1 MRKSDCLKP
10 RLVPNL
16 SLTVNSVQVKP
27 MLRDELNQ
35 AMKQAMKAKDTRVLT
50 TVRLINA
57 AIKQKDIEA
66 RTDGADDGISEAD
79 IQALLMKMIKQRLE
93 SIAIYKDA
101 GRDEQAAA
109 EQEEILVI
117 ERFLPEPMSDDDM
130 RDAVNSA
137 CEELGASGIKDMGP
151 VMNTLRTR
159 YAGQMDMAKAS
170 SMLKERLTG

>member
-1 MRKSDCLKP
+1 
-10 RLVPNL
+10 
-16 SLTVNSVQVKP
+16 

>member
-1 MRKSDCLKP
+1 
-10 RLVPNL
+10 
-16 SLTVNSVQVKP
+16 

-101 GRDEQAAA
+101 GRDEQATA

-117 ERFLPEPMSDDDM
+117 ERFLPEPMSDNDM

>member
-1 MRKSDCLKP
+1 MRKSGCLKP

-16 SLTVNSVQVKP
+16 SMTVNSVQVKP

>member
-1 MRKSDCLKP
+1 
-10 RLVPNL
+10 
-16 SLTVNSVQVKP
+16 

-35 AMKQAMKAKDTRVLT
+35 AMKQAMKAKDTRVLA

-66 RTDGADDGISEAD
+66 RTDGSDDGISEAD
-79 IQALLMKMIKQRLE
+79 IQALLMKMIKQRQD

-117 ERFLPEPMSDDDM
+117 ERFLPEQMTDDEM
-130 RDAVNSA
+130 RDAVNSV
-137 CEELGASGIKDMGP
+137 CEELGASSIKDMGP
-151 VMNTLRTR
+151 AMNALRSH

-170 SMLKERLTG
+170 SMLKERLAG

>member
-1 MRKSDCLKP
+1 MRKSGCLKP

-16 SLTVNSVQVKP
+16 LMTVNSVQVKP

>member
-10 RLVPNL
+10 RLIPSL

>member
-1 MRKSDCLKP
+1 MRKSGCLKP

-16 SLTVNSVQVKP
+16 LMTVNSVQVTP

>member
-1 MRKSDCLKP
+1 MRKSGCLKP
-10 RLVPNL
+10 PLVPNL
-16 SLTVNSVQVKP
+16 SVTINSVQVTP

>member
-1 MRKSDCLKP
+1 
-10 RLVPNL
+10 
-16 SLTVNSVQVKP
+16 

-35 AMKQAMKAKDTRVLT
+35 AMKQAMKAKDTRVLA
-50 TVRLINA
+50 TVRLFNA

-66 RTDGADDGISEAD
+66 RTDGSDDGISEAD
-79 IQALLMKMIKQRLE
+79 IQALLMKMIKQRQD

-117 ERFLPEPMSDDDM
+117 ERFLPEQMTDDEM
-130 RDAVNSA
+130 RDAVNSV
-137 CEELGASGIKDMGP
+137 CEELGASSIKDMGP
-151 VMNTLRTR
+151 AMNALRSH

-170 SMLKERLTG
+170 SMLKERLAG

>member
-10 RLVPNL
+10 RLIPSL
-16 SLTVNSVQVKP
+16 SLTVNSVQVPP

>member
-1 MRKSDCLKP
+1 MRKSGCLKP

-16 SLTVNSVQVKP
+16 LMTVNSVQVQP